1 MLGFPPV
8 VQATV
13 DGHRVVA
20 VRCSPVRGCPWLA
33 IDIEK
38 GWTIARADSELE
50 EKVALSAVPSK
61 GHRFDTVTVTGV
73 GGGPLTAAAVKEYG
87 ERVAADLKRRWA
99 NPGSYDRG
107 GLLLPPAPAFNEGLW
122 RIHDHNDDPF
132 EGAAPEAWDYLVDS
146 LDQCGF
152 IDRVEQLVDGTWRR
166 RSVRDLLEAAGGDP
180 L

>member
-20 VRCSPVRGCPWLA
+20 VRCSSLRGLPWLA
-33 IDIEK
+33 IDIDK

-50 EKVALSAVPSK
+50 EKVALSAVP
-61 GHRFDTVTVTGV
+61 VTAV
-73 GGGPLTAAAVKEYG
+73 GGGPMTAAAVKEYG

-99 NPGSYDRG
+99 SPGPYHPG
-107 GLLLPPAPAFNEGLW
+107 GLLLPPAPAFDEGLW

-132 EGAAPEAWDYLVDS
+132 EGEAPEAWGYLVDS
-146 LDQCGF
+146 LDRYGF
-152 IDRVEQLVDGTWRR
+152 IDRIEQQVDGTWRR
-166 RSVRDLLEAAGGDP
+166 RSVRDLLQAAGGDP

>member
-20 VRCSPVRGCPWLA
+20 VRCSSLRGLPWLA
-33 IDIEK
+33 IDIDK

-61 GHRFDTVTVTGV
+61 GHRFDTVTVTAV
-73 GGGPLTAAAVKEYG
+73 DGGPLTAEAVKEYG

-99 NPGSYDRG
+99 NPGPYHPG
-107 GLLLPPAPAFNEGLW
+107 GRLPSAPAFDEGLW
-122 RIHDHNDDPF
+122 RIHAYDDDPF
-132 EGAAPEAWDYLVDS
+132 EGEAPEAWGYLVDS
-146 LDQCGF
+146 LDRYGF
-152 IDRVEQLVDGTWRR
+152 IDRIEHLVGGSWRK
-166 RSVRDLLEAAGGDP
+166 RSIRDLLQAAGGDP